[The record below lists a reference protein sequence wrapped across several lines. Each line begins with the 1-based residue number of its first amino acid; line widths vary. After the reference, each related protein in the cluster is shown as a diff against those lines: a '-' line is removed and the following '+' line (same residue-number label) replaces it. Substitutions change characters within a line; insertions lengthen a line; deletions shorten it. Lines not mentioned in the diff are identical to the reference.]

1 MEEPTDFAV
10 DALEARL
17 KYLED
22 ELIRTQPEYEVKK
35 KPFIS
40 RKIVPKTKAQVEEE
54 MALEKQKAL
63 FGTVL
68 PPIRPHKRGPAG
80 SRGTTLSPSAT
91 EETAQRDHLGSGG
104 DARSGVTTPGGGA
117 EDPVALSASAP
128 APASSSPSSSSEKPK
143 TLPAGGILGQLY
155 QSAAATAE
163 AQKPKVDPNALP
175 LTPLFYNEKQ
185 EREFDRLIV
194 DFDHPESKAEYE
206 ILVKTYAE
214 YLGGEGEEELWAL
227 WKRLGGVNQWKKYLR
242 PTQLT
247 LLLSRETNIFKL
259 RYRVNMEKLPYLD
272 GFAIEEREASAFFSN
287 VIPRLPKLEYL
298 EIVDCPVNPF
308 LPCMLDHVHNPF
320 PALKGMY
327 LAFVK
332 MSSVDVIQLLKRY
345 AKHMEKGK
353 MRVDPKTLTFTNMIT
368 EKNIIALSNDVV
380 SFTT

>member
-54 MALEKQKAL
+54 MALQRQKAL

-68 PPIRPHKRGPAG
+68 PPIRPKRGQPLSSASAHSAG
-80 SRGTTLSPSAT
+80 VETECAEEAKAPKSSASPSASA
-91 EETAQRDHLGSGG
+91 ETVSDPTHS
-104 DARSGVTTPGGGA
+104 TTTLQDNV
-117 EDPVALSASAP
+117 ESA
-128 APASSSPSSSSEKPK
+128 KK
-143 TLPAGGILGQLY
+143 TLPAGGVLGQLY

-175 LTPLFYNEKQ
+175 LTPLFYNDKQ

-194 DFDHPESKAEYE
+194 DFDHPESKTEYD
-206 ILVKTYAE
+206 ILLKTYAE
-214 YLGGEGEEELWAL
+214 YLGGDGEEELWAL
-227 WKRLGGVNQWKKYLR
+227 WKRLGGVNNWKKYLR

-272 GFAIEEREASAFFSN
+272 GFLIEEREASAFFSN
-287 VIPRLPKLEYL
+287 IIPRLPKLEYL

-308 LPCMLDHVHNPF
+308 LPCMMEHVHNPF

-327 LAFVK
+327 LAFVR
-332 MSSVDVIQLLKRY
+332 MSSVDVIQLLKKY
-345 AKHMEKGK
+345 AKGVEKGK
-353 MRVDPKTLTFTNMIT
+353 MRVDPKTLTFTSMIT
-368 EKNIIALSNDVV
+368 EKNMIALSNDVV
-380 SFTT
+380 SYIS